1 MANLY
6 ERVVEWNSREDWEH
20 RQVNDYQGNQ
30 GGTIL
35 SSTLDNAF
43 GRDTDKRILD
53 ERTVGAQVNGKWR
66 EKQVLDYDVLMNQ
79 DGGLDENWLSQING
93 QNNFSSTNG
102 NTTNDLGG
110 FRDMDGSS
118 NTRDNVYEG
127 TWNQQE
133 VMDINIK
140 NGRNTDTVQ
149 SEDFNMTDLFKFNK
163 DDQITSVKGIVE
175 STALNEYFFSDMNK
189 DVLHDAIRARVWKN
203 TNEHISKQSDN
214 ELFIIMRSIMLQF
227 ANFTVN
233 GRDNLISE
241 IQKLNMKVLDYC
253 SENVSSNV
261 MQQKGYISDLE
272 RLPVPIDRAVN
283 VYDRNNGYAFDL
295 SLRNAF

>member
-6 ERVVEWNSREDWEH
+6 ERVVEWNDRTDKI
-20 RQVNDYQGNQ
+20 VDDYQGNQ

-53 ERTVGAQVNGKWR
+53 ERTVGTQVNGKWR
-66 EKQVLDYDVLMNQ
+66 EKQVLDYDVLMNP

-93 QNNFSSTNG
+93 QNNFSSSSTG
-102 NTTNDLGG
+102 NVTNDQGG
-110 FRDMDGSS
+110 FLDANDSS

-133 VMDINIK
+133 VMDINTK
-140 NGRNTDTVQ
+140 NGRNHNLVP
-149 SEDFNMTDLFKFNK
+149 SEDFNMTDPFKFNK
-163 DDQITSVKGIVE
+163 DDQNTSVKGIVE
-175 STALNEYFFSDMNK
+175 SNALNEYFFSDMNK

-203 TNEHISKQSDN
+203 TEEHISKQSDN

-233 GRDNLISE
+233 GRDNLIAE

-253 SENVSSNV
+253 SDNVSSNV
-261 MQQKGYISDLE
+261 MQQKGYCLLYTSPSP
-272 RLPVPIDRAVN
+272 RDRQKSRMPSSA
-283 VYDRNNGYAFDL
+283 
-295 SLRNAF
+295 